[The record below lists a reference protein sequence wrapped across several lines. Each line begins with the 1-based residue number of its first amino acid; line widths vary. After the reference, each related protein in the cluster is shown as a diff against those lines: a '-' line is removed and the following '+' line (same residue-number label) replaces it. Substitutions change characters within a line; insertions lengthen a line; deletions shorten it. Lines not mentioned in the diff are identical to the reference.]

1 MTTTATEHLLSADG
15 VTVRFGGL
23 TALDDV
29 GLRVAPG
36 SVVGLIGPNGAG
48 KTTLFNVLS
57 GVLRPTAGTIT
68 WKGAPPP
75 GRRPHHLARAGIAR
89 TFQGLNLFPMMT
101 VLDNVVAGAD
111 RLAAGGPFSLLTGL
125 GRHHRDERELRGRAL
140 AALERF
146 GVAEHAHRLPSTLPY
161 GVQKQ
166 VALARACVGEPELL
180 LLDEP
185 ASGLS
190 GAQIDALADQIRGFS
205 QDMAVVLVE
214 HHMDLVMRVCDH
226 IVVLNFGRVIS
237 TGTPAQV
244 QADPLVTQ
252 AYLGTPADTGGAPA
266 EGRGAAVPDPTDT
279 SATGTAPAPNRGGAP
294 AAGPGDANGAAR

>member
-1 MTTTATEHLLSADG
+1 MTTTATEPLLSAEG

-29 GLRVAPG
+29 GIRAVPG
-36 SVVGLIGPNGAG
+36 TVTGLIGPNGAG

-57 GVLRPTAGTIT
+57 GVLRPTAGTVT

-101 VLDNVVAGAD
+101 VLDNVVVGAD
-111 RLAAGGPFSLLTGL
+111 RLAAGGPLSLLTGL
-125 GRHHRDERELRGRAL
+125 GRHHRDERELRSRAM

-146 GVAEHAHRLPSTLPY
+146 GAAEHAHQLPATLPY

-166 VALARACVGEPELL
+166 VALARACVGEPEAL

-190 GAQIDALADQIRGFS
+190 GGQIDALADQIRDFGR
-205 QDMAVVLVE
+205 DMAVVLVE

-237 TGTPAQV
+237 TGTPAQI
-244 QADPLVTQ
+244 QADPLVAQ
-252 AYLGTPADTGGAPA
+252 AYLGTSDD
-266 EGRGAAVPDPTDT
+266 GAADPAPT
-279 SATGTAPAPNRGGAP
+279 AAPAPAADSAP
-294 AAGPGDANGAAR
+294 DPDPGNGAAR

>member
-1 MTTTATEHLLSADG
+1 MKATAPEHLLRADG

-29 GLRVAPG
+29 GLHVEPG

-57 GVLRPTAGTIT
+57 GVLRPTAGTIS
-68 WKGAPPP
+68 WKGEPPP
-75 GRRPHHLARAGIAR
+75 GRRTHHLAKAGIAR

-101 VLDNVVAGAD
+101 VVDNVMVGAD
-111 RLAAGGPFSLLTGL
+111 RLTVGGSFSLISGL
-125 GRHHRDERELRGRAL
+125 GRHHKDERELRERAF
-140 AALERF
+140 ATLERF
-146 GVAEHAHRLPSTLPY
+146 GIAEYAKRLPGTLPY

-190 GAQIDALADQIRGFS
+190 GQQMNDLGEQIRGFS

-214 HHMDLVMRVCDH
+214 HHMDLVMDVCDH
-226 IVVLNFGRVIS
+226 IFVLDFGKVIS
-237 TGTPAQV
+237 AGTPARV
-244 QADPLVTQ
+244 QADPAVTQ
-252 AYLGTPADTGGAPA
+252 AYLGTPADKTPGDEPPVDGAPV
-266 EGRGAAVPDPTDT
+266 AVDPGLNG
-279 SATGTAPAPNRGGAP
+279 TGQ
-294 AAGPGDANGAAR
+294 NGAAR

>member
-1 MTTTATEHLLSADG
+1 MTTTAPEHLLTADG

-29 GLRVAPG
+29 GLRVDPG

-57 GVLRPTAGTIT
+57 GVLRPTRGAVS

-75 GRRPHHLARAGIAR
+75 GRRTHHLAGAGIAR
-89 TFQGLNLFPMMT
+89 TFQGLNLFPMMP
-101 VLDNVVAGAD
+101 VLGNVMVGAD
-111 RLAAGGPFSLLTGL
+111 RLARGGAFSLVSGL
-125 GRHHRDERELRGRAL
+125 GRHHRDERELRERAM

-146 GVAEHAHRLPSTLPY
+146 GVAEHAHRLPGTLPY

-166 VALARACVGEPELL
+166 VALARACAGEPELL

-190 GAQIDALADQIRGFS
+190 GHETAELADRIRGLS

-214 HHMDLVMRVCDH
+214 HHMDLVMDVCDRV
-226 IVVLNFGRVIS
+226 VVLDFGRVIS
-237 TGTPAQV
+237 SGTPDEV
-244 QADPLVTQ
+244 QADPAVTR
-252 AYLGTPADTGGAPA
+252 AYLGTSTGP
-266 EGRGAAVPDPTDT
+266 
-279 SATGTAPAPNRGGAP
+279 ATGPDDRN
-294 AAGPGDANGAAR
+294 GDPR

>member
-23 TALDDV
+23 TALDGV

-111 RLAAGGPFSLLTGL
+111 RLATGGPFSLLTGL

-146 GVAEHAHRLPSTLPY
+146 GVAEHAHRLPATLPY

-166 VALARACVGEPELL
+166 VALARACVSEPELL

-190 GAQIDALADQIRGFS
+190 GAQIDALADRIRGFS
-205 QDMAVVLVE
+205 RDMAVVLVE

-252 AYLGTPADTGGAPA
+252 AYLGTPADALTDTSSDSPARNAGTPSDAP
-266 EGRGAAVPDPTDT
+266 GRDAAAAPTDT
-279 SATGTAPAPNRGGAP
+279 P

>member
-1 MTTTATEHLLSADG
+1 MTTTAADHLLRADG

-29 GLRVAPG
+29 GLQVAPG

-57 GVLRPTAGTIT
+57 GVLRPTAGAIT

-111 RLAAGGPFSLLTGL
+111 RLAAGGAFSLISGL
-125 GRHHRDERELRGRAL
+125 GRHHRDERELRARAV
-140 AALERF
+140 AALEGF
-146 GVAEHAHRLPSTLPY
+146 GIAEHAHRLPGTLPY
-161 GVQKQ
+161 GLQKQ

-190 GAQIDALADQIRGFS
+190 GTQIDALAEQIRGFS
-205 QDMAVVLVE
+205 RDMAVVLVE
-214 HHMDLVMRVCDH
+214 HHMDLVMRVCDR
-226 IVVLNFGRVIS
+226 IVVLDFGRVIS
-237 TGTPAQV
+237 TGTPEEV
-244 QADPLVTQ
+244 RADPLVTR
-252 AYLGTPADTGGAPA
+252 AYLGASD
-266 EGRGAAVPDPTDT
+266 D
-279 SATGTAPAPNRGGAP
+279 
-294 AAGPGDANGAAR
+294 AGPGHTNGAPR

>member
-1 MTTTATEHLLSADG
+1 MTTTATEHLLRADG

-29 GLRVAPG
+29 GLQVAPG

-75 GRRPHHLARAGIAR
+75 GRRTHHLARAGIAR
-89 TFQGLNLFPMMT
+89 TFQGLNLFSMMT

-111 RLAAGGPFSLLTGL
+111 RLATGGPFSLITGL
-125 GRHHRDERELRGRAL
+125 GRHHRDERELRARAM

-146 GVAEHAHRLPSTLPY
+146 GVAEYAHRMPGTLPY
-161 GVQKQ
+161 GLQKQ
-166 VALARACVGEPELL
+166 VALARACVSEPELL

-190 GAQIDALADQIRGFS
+190 GEQIGALADQIRGFS
-205 QDMAVVLVE
+205 RDMAVVLVE
-214 HHMDLVMRVCDH
+214 HHMDLVMEVCDH

-237 TGTPAQV
+237 TGTPQEV
-244 QADPLVTQ
+244 QADPQVTE
-252 AYLGTPADTGGAPA
+252 AYLGTPADT
-266 EGRGAAVPDPTDT
+266 
-279 SATGTAPAPNRGGAP
+279 S
-294 AAGPGDANGAAR
+294 GDVNGAAR

>member
-1 MTTTATEHLLSADG
+1 MPQGRTGDFLIPTGRYGSVRKAVMTKTATEHLLRADG

-29 GLRVAPG
+29 GLQVAPG

-75 GRRPHHLARAGIAR
+75 GRRTHHLARAGIAR

-101 VLDNVVAGAD
+101 VLDNVVVGAD
-111 RLAAGGPFSLLTGL
+111 RLAGGGALSLISGL
-125 GRHHRDERELRGRAL
+125 GRHHRDERELRTRAL
-140 AALERF
+140 ACLERF
-146 GVAEHAHRLPSTLPY
+146 GVAEYAHRLPGTLPY

-166 VALARACVGEPELL
+166 VALARACVSEPELL

-190 GAQIDALADQIRGFS
+190 GNQIDALADQIRGFS
-205 QDMAVVLVE
+205 QSMAVVLVE

-237 TGTPAQV
+237 TGTPEEV
-244 QADPLVTQ
+244 QADPAVTQ
-252 AYLGTPADTGGAPA
+252 AYLGTSDDAND
-266 EGRGAAVPDPTDT
+266 
-279 SATGTAPAPNRGGAP
+279 
-294 AAGPGDANGAAR
+294 DANGAAR